1 MPEALRR
8 PFSVR
13 LPAEHLEQLDE
24 LSRLSNRSRNALIA
38 RAVERFVTAELE
50 FIHASQRATDE
61 VLDPDA
67 VLVPHDDVRAWLLT
81 WGTPEEDA
89 ATGSIDR
96 HLLEEEARTTP
107 DDR

>member
-1 MPEALRR
+1 MAEALSR

-13 LPAEHLEQLDE
+13 LPAAHLEQLDE

-50 FIHASQRATDE
+50 FIHASLRATDE

-81 WGTPEEDA
+81 WGTPEEDE
-89 ATGSIDR
+89 ATVSLER
-96 HLLEEEARTTP
+96 HLLEEEARRIP
-107 DDR
+107 DNA

>member
-1 MPEALRR
+1 MAALSR

-50 FIHASQRATDE
+50 FIHASQRGTDE

-67 VLVPHDDVRAWLLT
+67 VLVPHDEVRAWLLT
-81 WGTPEEDA
+81 WGTPEEDEA
-89 ATGSIDR
+89 AVSLER
-96 HLLEEEARTTP
+96 HLLGEDARRTL
-107 DDR
+107 DDA